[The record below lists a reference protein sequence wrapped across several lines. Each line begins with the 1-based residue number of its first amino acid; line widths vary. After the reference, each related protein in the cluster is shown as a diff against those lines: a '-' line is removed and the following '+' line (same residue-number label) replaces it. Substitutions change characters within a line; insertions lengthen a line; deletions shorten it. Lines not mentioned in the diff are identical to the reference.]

1 MHGGQFAFLEIG
13 KICAAA
19 LLLWGVF
26 RRLYALFL
34 RAARE
39 MREEKEETNVLRNR
53 K

>member
-1 MHGGQFAFLEIG
+1 MQGGQFALSEIA

-26 RRLYALFL
+26 RRLHALFL

-39 MREEKEETNVLRNR
+39 MTEEEKEEKNVL
-53 K
+53 